1 MEQIDDAG
9 EIYHNLESEKTEH
22 VEYTGYKFL
31 DRELKSKYGT
41 TWQIGKWKTQA
52 IDKEDRNG
60 SACGVG
66 LHLMKTP
73 NPVFMPYEIGF
84 FAKGRGLLGED
95 DHKMR
100 FEQVKLIRVLRFSE
114 IFYAGANL
122 FRAYLTEANLTGANL
137 TGANL
142 RDADLTGANL
152 FRANLTKANLFSANL
167 TGAKL
172 FRATLR
178 DADLTGANLF
188 RANLTEA
195 NLFRAN
201 LTKANLFS
209 ANLRDA
215 DLTGANL
222 TGATLR
228 GADLTGAHRLTGIAG
243 LSEVQ
248 RKQIHC

>member
-1 MEQIDDAG
+1 MA
-9 EIYHNLESEKTEH
+9 NLESEKTEH

-41 TWQIGKWKTQA
+41 IWQIGKWKTQA

-73 NPVFMPYEIGF
+73 NPVYVPYVIGF
-84 FAKGRGLLGED
+84 LAKGRGLLGED

-137 TGANL
+137 TGA
-142 RDADLTGANL
+142 
-152 FRANLTKANLFSANL
+152 
-167 TGAKL
+167 
-172 FRATLR
+172 TLR
-178 DADLTGANLF
+178 DADLVGANLF

-195 NLFRAN
+195 NLRDADLAGAKLFR
-201 LTKANLFS
+201 

-215 DLTGANL
+215 DLVGANL
-222 TGATLR
+222 FRANLRDADLVGANLFRATLR
-228 GADLTGAHRLTGIAG
+228 DADLAGAHGLTGIAG

>member
-1 MEQIDDAG
+1 MA
-9 EIYHNLESEKTEH
+9 NLESEKTEH

-73 NPVFMPYEIGF
+73 NPVFVPYEIGF

-114 IFYAGANL
+114 IFYAGATL
-122 FRAYLTEANLTGANL
+122 TGAYLTEANLTGANL
-137 TGANL
+137 TEANL
-142 RDADLTGANL
+142 RDADLV
-152 FRANLTKANLFSANL
+152 
-167 TGAKL
+167 
-172 FRATLR
+172 
-178 DADLTGANLF
+178 GANLF

-195 NLFRAN
+195 NLRDAD
-201 LTKANLFS
+201 LAGANLFR
-209 ANLRDA
+209 ATLRDA
-215 DLTGANL
+215 DLA
-222 TGATLR
+222 
-228 GADLTGAHRLTGIAG
+228 GAHGLTGIAG

>member
-1 MEQIDDAG
+1 MA
-9 EIYHNLESEKTEH
+9 NLESEKTEH

-73 NPVFMPYEIGF
+73 NPVFVPYEIGF

-137 TGANL
+137 TGATL

-152 FRANLTKANLFSANL
+152 FRANLTKANLLRANL

-172 FRATLR
+172 FRANLR
-178 DADLTGANLF
+178 DADLVGANLF

-195 NLFRAN
+195 NLRDAD
-201 LTKANLFS
+201 LAGANLFR

-215 DLTGANL
+215 DLVGANL
-222 TGATLR
+222 FRATLR
-228 GADLTGAHRLTGIAG
+228 DADLAGAHGLTGIAG

>member
-1 MEQIDDAG
+1 MA
-9 EIYHNLESEKTEH
+9 NLESEKTEH

-52 IDKEDRNG
+52 IDKKDRNG

-73 NPVFMPYEIGF
+73 NPVFVPYEIGF

-114 IFYAGANL
+114 IFYAGATLTGANL
-122 FRAYLTEANLTGANL
+122 FRANLRDADLTGANL
-137 TGANL
+137 TEANL

-152 FRANLTKANLFSANL
+152 FRANL
-167 TGAKL
+167 
-172 FRATLR
+172 R
-178 DADLTGANLF
+178 DADLTGAH
-188 RANLTEA
+188 
-195 NLFRAN
+195 
-201 LTKANLFS
+201 
-209 ANLRDA
+209 
-215 DLTGANL
+215 G
-222 TGATLR
+222 
-228 GADLTGAHRLTGIAG
+228 LTGIAG

>member
-73 NPVFMPYEIGF
+73 NPVFVPYEIGF

-114 IFYAGANL
+114 IFYAGA
-122 FRAYLTEANLTGANL
+122 TLTGANL
-137 TGANL
+137 FRANL
-142 RDADLTGANL
+142 RDADLTGAH
-152 FRANLTKANLFSANL
+152 
-167 TGAKL
+167 G
-172 FRATLR
+172 
-178 DADLTGANLF
+178 
-188 RANLTEA
+188 
-195 NLFRAN
+195 
-201 LTKANLFS
+201 
-209 ANLRDA
+209 
-215 DLTGANL
+215 
-222 TGATLR
+222 
-228 GADLTGAHRLTGIAG
+228 LTGIAG

>member
-41 TWQIGKWKTQA
+41 TWEIGKWKTQE

-73 NPVFMPYEIGF
+73 NPVYVPYEIGF
-84 FAKGRGLLGED
+84 LAKGRGLLGED

-114 IFYAGANL
+114 IFYAGATL
-122 FRAYLTEANLTGANL
+122 TGAYLTEANLTGANL
-137 TGANL
+137 TRATL
-142 RDADLTGANL
+142 IDADLTGAN
-152 FRANLTKANLFSANL
+152 
-167 TGAKL
+167 L

-188 RANLTEA
+188 RANLTGA
-195 NLFRAN
+195 NLTGANLTGAKLFRA
-201 LTKANLFS
+201 T
-209 ANLRDA
+209 LRDA
-215 DLTGANL
+215 DLTGAH
-222 TGATLR
+222 G
-228 GADLTGAHRLTGIAG
+228 LTGIAG

-248 RKQIHC
+248 REQIHC

>member
-1 MEQIDDAG
+1 MET
-9 EIYHNLESEKTEH
+9 EKTEH

-41 TWQIGKWKTQA
+41 TWQIGKWKTQE

-60 SACGVG
+60 RACGVG

-73 NPVFMPYEIGF
+73 NPVFVPYEIGF
-84 FAKGRGLLGED
+84 LAKGRGLLGED

-100 FEQVKLIRVLRFSE
+100 FEQVKLIRVLGFSE

-122 FRAYLTEANLTGANL
+122 KGATLTGANL

-142 RDADLTGANL
+142 KGATLTG
-152 FRANLTKANLFSANL
+152 
-167 TGAKL
+167 
-172 FRATLR
+172 
-178 DADLTGANLF
+178 
-188 RANLTEA
+188 ANLTEA
-195 NLFRAN
+195 NL
-201 LTKANLFS
+201 K
-209 ANLRDA
+209 
-215 DLTGANL
+215 
-222 TGATLR
+222 GATLIEANLK
-228 GADLTGAHRLTGIAG
+228 GATLIEAHGLTGIAG

>member
-1 MEQIDDAG
+1 MDYLIMIKKETKV
-9 EIYHNLESEKTEH
+9 ESEKTEH

-73 NPVFMPYEIGF
+73 NPVFVPYEIGF

-114 IFYAGANL
+114 IFYAGATL
-122 FRAYLTEANLTGANL
+122 TGAYLTEANLTGANL
-137 TGANL
+137 TEATL
-142 RDADLTGANL
+142 RDADLTEANL
-152 FRANLTKANLFSANL
+152 FRANL

-172 FRATLR
+172 FRANLTGAKLFRANLR
-178 DADLTGANLF
+178 DADLTEANLF

-195 NLFRAN
+195 NLRDAD
-201 LTKANLFS
+201 LAGANLFR

-228 GADLTGAHRLTGIAG
+228 DADLTGANLTGAFKI
-243 LSEVQ
+243 V
-248 RKQIHC
+248 

>member
-1 MEQIDDAG
+1 MA
-9 EIYHNLESEKTEH
+9 NLESEKTEH

-73 NPVFMPYEIGF
+73 NPVFVPYEIGF

-114 IFYAGANL
+114 IFYPGATL
-122 FRAYLTEANLTGANL
+122 TGAYLTEANLTGAN
-137 TGANL
+137 
-142 RDADLTGANL
+142 
-152 FRANLTKANLFSANL
+152 
-167 TGAKL
+167 L

-195 NLFRAN
+195 NLLRANLTGAKLFRAN
-201 LTKANLFS
+201 LTGATLFGANLFR
-209 ANLRDA
+209 ANLTEANLTGATLFEANLTGATLRDA
-215 DLTGANL
+215 DLTGAH
-222 TGATLR
+222 G
-228 GADLTGAHRLTGIAG
+228 LTGIAG

>member
-73 NPVFMPYEIGF
+73 NPVFVPYEIGF

-114 IFYAGANL
+114 IFYAGA
-122 FRAYLTEANLTGANL
+122 TLTGANL
-137 TGANL
+137 FRANLRDADLAGANL

-152 FRANLTKANLFSANL
+152 FRANL
-167 TGAKL
+167 
-172 FRATLR
+172 R
-178 DADLTGANLF
+178 DADLTGATLTG
-188 RANLTEA
+188 ANLTEA
-195 NLFRAN
+195 NLRDAD
-201 LTKANLFS
+201 LAGANLFR

-215 DLTGANL
+215 DLTGAH
-222 TGATLR
+222 G
-228 GADLTGAHRLTGIAG
+228 LTGIAG

>member
-1 MEQIDDAG
+1 MA
-9 EIYHNLESEKTEH
+9 NLESEKTEH
-22 VEYTGYKFL
+22 VEYIGYKFL

-52 IDKEDRNG
+52 IDKDARNG

-73 NPVFMPYEIGF
+73 NPVYVPYVIGF
-84 FAKGRGLLGED
+84 LAKGRGLLGED

-114 IFYAGANL
+114 IFYAGATL
-122 FRAYLTEANLTGANL
+122 TGAYLTEANLTEANL
-137 TGANL
+137 TE
-142 RDADLTGANL
+142 
-152 FRANLTKANLFSANL
+152 ANLTEANLTEANL

-172 FRATLR
+172 FRANLR
-178 DADLTGANLF
+178 DADLAGANLF

-195 NLFRAN
+195 NL
-201 LTKANLFS
+201 TGANLFR

-215 DLTGANL
+215 DLA
-222 TGATLR
+222 
-228 GADLTGAHRLTGIAG
+228 GAHGLTGIAG

-248 RKQIHC
+248 RKQMHC